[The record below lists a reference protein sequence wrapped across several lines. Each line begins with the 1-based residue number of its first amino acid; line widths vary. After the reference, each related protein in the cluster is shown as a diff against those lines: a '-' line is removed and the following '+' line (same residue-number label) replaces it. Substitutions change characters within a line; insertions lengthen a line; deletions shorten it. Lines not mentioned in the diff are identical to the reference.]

1 MNLRELRKERGLK
14 TVELAELVGVSDST
28 INRWENGVH
37 KIKPKYKKILKE
49 LFEQPITTPYI
60 TVSKQKRIN
69 KQDNLVLLR
78 NLLLAGIPKEYHDL
92 IKLVFKVI
100 KETL

>member
-1 MNLRELRKERGLK
+1 MNLKELREERGLK
-14 TVELAELVGVSDST
+14 TTELAELIGVSYST

-37 KIKPKYKKILKE
+37 KIKPEYKKMLKE
-49 LFEQPITTPYI
+49 LFEQPITTPY
-60 TVSKQKRIN
+60 TTASKQKRIN

-92 IKLVFKVI
+92 IKLVFRVI